1 MIPLPATKKVYIYKE
16 AVDMRKSFNGL
27 YAAVVNL
34 LEETPFDGALFA
46 FFNKNK
52 TIVKILFWDSGGLC
66 ILSKRLEKGRFQIP
80 ISASS
85 KIESTTTQL
94 QLILEGINIEKVQY
108 RSRFSPCK

>member
-27 YAAVVNL
+27 YAVVVNVL
-34 LEETPFDGALFA
+34 QESSLDGSLFA

-66 ILSKRLEKGRFQIP
+66 ILSKRLEKGTFQIP
-80 ISASS
+80 LSS
-85 KIESTTTQL
+85 EDKIESSTTQL
-94 QLILEGINIEKVQY
+94 QLILEGINIQKVQY
-108 RSRFSPCK
+108 RKRFSPSK